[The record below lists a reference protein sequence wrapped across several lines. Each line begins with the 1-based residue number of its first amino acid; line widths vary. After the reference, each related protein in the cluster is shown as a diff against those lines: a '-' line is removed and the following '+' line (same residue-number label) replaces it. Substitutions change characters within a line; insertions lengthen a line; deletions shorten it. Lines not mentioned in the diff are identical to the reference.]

1 MDKPIDHFWNLRL
14 QSLKAALEKNR
25 FEAHIAVDLHQ
36 AHQLV
41 AEQII
46 PTLSPTSISWGG
58 SMTFVKS
65 GLYDL
70 LKKRQDLEILDT
82 YDKSVSAAEGLE
94 RRRKALLTD
103 LFITGT
109 NAITEKGH
117 LINLDMVGNRIA
129 ALTFGPKAVIVM
141 VGRNKLV
148 PDLKSAMDRI
158 KQYAAP
164 VNVMRLDKKTP
175 CLETGQCQDC
185 NAPDRICNSWTITQK
200 SFPKGRIIVILINQ
214 DLGF

>member
-1 MDKPIDHFWNLRL
+1 
-14 QSLKAALEKNR
+14 
-25 FEAHIAVDLHQ
+25 
-36 AHQLV
+36 
-41 AEQII
+41 
-46 PTLSPTSISWGG
+46 
-58 SMTFVKS
+58 MTFVKS

-70 LKKRQDLEILDT
+70 LKKRQDLDILDT
-82 YDKSVSAAEGLE
+82 YDKSVSAAQGLE

-164 VNVMRLDKKTP
+164 VNAMRLDKKTP
-175 CLETGQCQDC
+175 CLETGHCQDC